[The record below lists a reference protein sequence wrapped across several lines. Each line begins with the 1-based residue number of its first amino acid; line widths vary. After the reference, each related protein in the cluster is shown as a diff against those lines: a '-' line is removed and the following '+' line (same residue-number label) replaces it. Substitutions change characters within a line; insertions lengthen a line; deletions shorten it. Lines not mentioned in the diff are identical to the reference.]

1 VKGKIFSTL
10 FALVLVLSLS
20 LVPVVAS
27 AVTYDSSLTL
37 ENKDANWDII
47 SDGISGTLDYNA
59 SGNNF
64 NFSFTATGLTD
75 GDYSLIYYADTE
87 DRYVDWGGD
96 NPGAVIATFAAVS
109 GNISSGDMSVN
120 LGMNLPSPPDA
131 NAYFYDYTG
140 DPDNYA
146 HATGAKIWLVPTS
159 VLTSGAM
166 PVATWAPNNDWLF
179 ETDLIYYDD
188 TGVPDTS
195 TVGLTVGVPDIVAIS
210 ASPTSIDF
218 GTLLPGQTSAVF
230 NITVE
235 NVGTQ
240 TVDVDASATGSA
252 MICTNLMLRN
262 PPKDWSDWV
271 VGTPWSNIVEGLV
284 MGASD
289 VVNTKL
295 PVPGDY
301 TPAGPE
307 AATLIFEATA
317 S

>member
-1 VKGKIFSTL
+1 VKRKTFSIL
-10 FALVLVLSLS
+10 FATVLAVSLC

-37 ENKDANWDII
+37 ENKDTNWAII
-47 SDGISGTLDYNA
+47 SDDISGTLDYNA

-64 NFSFTATGLTD
+64 NFSFTATGLTS
-75 GDYSLIYYADTE
+75 GNYSLIYYADTE

-96 NPGAVIATFAAVS
+96 NPGAFIATFAADS
-109 GNISSGDMSVN
+109 GGNISSGDMSVN
-120 LGMNLPSPPDA
+120 LGMDLPCSPDA
-131 NAYFYDYTG
+131 NAYFYDYTQ
-140 DPDNYA
+140 DPDNYD
-146 HATGAKIWLVPTS
+146 HATGAKIWLVPS
-159 VLTSGAM
+159 ADYDADACKLTAWN
-166 PVATWAPNNDWLF
+166 PDNYLF
-179 ETDLIYYDD
+179 ETDLIWYDD
-188 TGVPDTS
+188 TNAGDS
-195 TVGLTVGVPDIVAIS
+195 TVGLTAEVPDIVAIS
-210 ASPTSIDF
+210 ATPTSIDF
-218 GTLLPGQTSAVF
+218 GTVYPGQTAVGD
-230 NITVE
+230 NIVVT